1 MAKGDSQLVVDNF
14 GRMCNTL
21 QSPTIVLSALEKKAS
36 SDKSFIFYRLYRNLY
51 NPEFFALAYQQISP
65 KEGNMT
71 KGVDNETID
80 GMSEKTIQSL
90 IRSLK
95 DHSYQPNPAR
105 RVYIPKKQAGKMRPL
120 GIPSFK
126 DKLVQQVMKYILE
139 AIYENNFS
147 VYSHG
152 FRPDRSCHTALRE
165 IKVEFRGMK
174 WFVEGDIRGFFDNI
188 DHHVLIAILRKRIA
202 DENFIA
208 LVWKFLKAG
217 YMEDWKYNPTYSGTP
232 QGGIIS
238 PLLANIYLNEFDTFM
253 ESKMSEFHLGE
264 KADRKYNKD
273 YINTRTKVLKKRREI
288 HSSWETLSESDRKQ
302 QNTEL
307 SAMMNQM
314 YSKPYYDPSTTGYKR
329 LKYVRY
335 ADDFIIAIHG
345 SKEDA
350 TILKTEIAKFLKDVL
365 KLELSEEKTLITHS
379 GTKARFLGYDIVVSR
394 ESNVKKDKNGILKRS
409 CNYNLQMYVPR
420 EAWQNNLIKYKALK
434 ISYDEFGKEI
444 WEAVHRPFLSKLD
457 DLEILTQYNAEI
469 RGLYNYYCYAENSTV
484 IQNFA
489 YIMEYSLYKTF
500 ANKYKSTMSKI
511 IRKFKKPVDG
521 KMVFGVNYKTQK
533 GSQTSFLYH
542 NGFRKHDII
551 KSSLPKCDD
560 TMPKCHFIKS
570 GTSLMNRIESRTCEM
585 CGAMD
590 VPLEMHHV
598 RKLKDLQGKSDWEY
612 LMIARNRKTLAV
624 CIPCHNRISCQQ
636 RGYSTKLS

>member
-1 MAKGDSQLVVDNF
+1 MVVNF

-21 QSPTIVLSALEKKAS
+21 QSPTIVLSALEKKSS
-36 SDKSFIFYRLYRNLY
+36 SDKSYKFHRLYRNLY

-71 KGVDNETID
+71 KGVDGETID
-80 GMSEKTIQSL
+80 GMSKKKIDSL
-90 IRSLK
+90 IESLK
-95 DHSYQPNPAR
+95 NHSYQPAPVR
-105 RVYIPKKQAGKMRPL
+105 RTYIPKKQAGKLRPL

-139 AIYENNFS
+139 AIYENSFS
-147 VYSHG
+147 IHSHG
-152 FRPDRSCHTALRE
+152 FRPERSCHTALRE
-165 IKVEFRGMK
+165 IKVEFRGTK
-174 WFVEGDIRGFFDNI
+174 WFVEGDICGFFDNI
-188 DHHVLIAILRKRIA
+188 DHHVLITILRKRIA
-202 DENFIA
+202 DENFIS

-217 YMEDWKYNPTYSGTP
+217 YMENWRYNPSYSGTP

-264 KADRKYNKD
+264 KSDRKYNKE
-273 YINTRTKVLKKRREI
+273 YIAIREKVLKKRRQI
-288 HSSWETLSESDRKQ
+288 RNTWENLSEDNRKQ
-302 QNTEL
+302 QNKEL
-307 SAMMNQM
+307 SALVNQM
-314 YSKPYYDPSTTGYKR
+314 LSKPYYDPNSTAYKR

-350 TILKTEIAKFLKDVL
+350 KKLKVEIATFLKETL

-379 GTKARFLGYDIVVSR
+379 GTKARFLGYDIVVNR
-394 ESNVKKDKNGILKRS
+394 ENKTKHDKNGILKRVY
-409 CNYNLQMYVPR
+409 NYNVQMYVPR
-420 EAWQNNLIKYKALK
+420 EVWQNNLIKYKALK
-434 ISYDEFGKEI
+434 ISYNENGKEI
-444 WEAVHRPFLSKLD
+444 WEAVHRPFLSNLD

-469 RGLYNYYCYAENSTV
+469 RGLYNYYRYAENSTV
-484 IQNFA
+484 IQKFA

-511 IRKFKKPVDG
+511 IKKYKKQIDG
-521 KMVFGVNYKTQK
+521 KMVFGINYKTKK

-542 NGFRKHDII
+542 EGFRKHDLI
-551 KSSLPKCDD
+551 KSSLPKCND

-570 GTSLMNRIESRTCEM
+570 GTSLMDRIKSEICEL
-585 CGAMD
+585 CGAKG
-590 VPLEMHHV
+590 VPIEMHHV

-624 CIPCHNRISCQQ
+624 CLSCHRKISCQQ
-636 RGYSTKLS
+636 RGYSTKSS